1 MDHMAKFQE
10 LTNSPKVLIIGAN
23 GNIGSHIFIEM
34 TKHPNFKVIKSTRN
48 FDKDSIKFD
57 LNCDDPSIKFL
68 FLDHN
73 DIVIIL
79 SGIASPKTVFN
90 DLENSYTTNVTS
102 TIKLINYLKT
112 TNCKII
118 YFSSVEV
125 FDGSAA
131 PYNENSDCNPLNE
144 YGKQKYLI
152 EKYLRENISTKK
164 YKIIRIPWNIS
175 LNVASNCVVKNTY
188 DLIEKGGGSIVCDYD
203 ISVISTLDTAR
214 ITAMIIKKFNLIDSI
229 VIHLASNEF
238 VNRLELADYILK
250 NSTYLNRKKFKVIN
264 FEDLILEE
272 PRARDT
278 RMNNLLSKKLLNI
291 EYTEIWSVI
300 RDKIN
305 LLDYNRVQ

>member
-112 TNCKII
+112 TNCKIS
-118 YFSSVEV
+118 F
-125 FDGSAA
+125 
-131 PYNENSDCNPLNE
+131 
-144 YGKQKYLI
+144 
-152 EKYLRENISTKK
+152 
-164 YKIIRIPWNIS
+164 
-175 LNVASNCVVKNTY
+175 TY
-188 DLIEKGGGSIVCDYD
+188 
-203 ISVISTLDTAR
+203 
-214 ITAMIIKKFNLIDSI
+214 
-229 VIHLASNEF
+229 
-238 VNRLELADYILK
+238 
-250 NSTYLNRKKFKVIN
+250 IN
-264 FEDLILEE
+264 Q
-272 PRARDT
+272 T
-278 RMNNLLSKKLLNI
+278 RRCS
-291 EYTEIWSVI
+291 
-300 RDKIN
+300 
-305 LLDYNRVQ
+305 